1 MHNTLKKKKI
11 TSGNMVE
18 NIHVLQ
24 HRNNKVKSFY
34 TTEWKPR
41 TEFSVVMNGN
51 LTCLKTLFAC
61 NEWKS

>member
-34 TTEWKPR
+34 TTE
-41 TEFSVVMNGN
+41 
-51 LTCLKTLFAC
+51 
-61 NEWKS
+61 